1 MLDNPYLKLLRI
13 PNIFTI
19 PPDIVLGILIAL
31 SSIQVSMQSTTS
43 FYQLSPLLLFL
54 PNIVILIF
62 SSISLYLGG
71 LVSNDL
77 FDTKID
83 KIERPNRPLP
93 SGNIDRKYAIIL
105 LIFFFTA
112 GFLLALLFFNI
123 VTAGIS
129 GLLIITILVYNYKL
143 KNGILRPFIMG
154 GIRALNVLYGFSI
167 IFNFSKPLSDVTLF
181 DLGLWSRVGTNLWSG
196 VETQSLVLLCL
207 ATSSVFFHVFVLTFV
222 SSRETIREFAS
233 NSKKPINLKK
243 LLYSYIAFLFIIGAF
258 GTFFVDYPLAYI
270 FFLFALGVIVILIFY
285 QALLRKRPTEA
296 SLKMQ
301 YIVKNMIILLILLD
315 SVFIA
320 GVAGPL
326 IGLMTA
332 FLILPSILLSKKI
345 NMT

>member
-13 PNIFTI
+13 PNIFTV
-19 PPDIVLGILIAL
+19 PPDIVLGILIAF
-31 SSIQVSMQSTTS
+31 SSTQVYIQSTTIS
-43 FYQLSPLLLFL
+43 YQFSPSLLFL
-54 PNIVILIF
+54 PNVVILIF

-83 KIERPNRPLP
+83 KIERPDRPLP
-93 SGNIDRKYAIIL
+93 SGIIDKKYAIIL

-123 VTAGIS
+123 VTVGIS
-129 GLLIITILVYNYKL
+129 GVLIITILAYNYKL
-143 KNGILRPFIMG
+143 KNGILRPFVMG
-154 GIRALNVLYGFSI
+154 GIRALNALYGFSI
-167 IFNFSKPLSDVTLF
+167 IFGFSNPVTDITF
-181 DLGLWSRVGTNLWSG
+181 VDSGLWTGIGTNLWSSG
-196 VETQSLVLLCL
+196 EIQSIALLCL
-207 ATSSVFFHVFVLTFV
+207 ASSSVFFHVFVLTFV
-222 SSRETIREFAS
+222 SSRETIREFVS

-243 LLYSYIAFLFIIGAF
+243 LLYVYITFLFIIGAF
-258 GTFFVDYPLAYI
+258 GTFLVDYELAFI
-270 FFLFALGVIVILIFY
+270 LFLFALGVLVILIFY
-285 QALLRKRPTEA
+285 KALLRMRLTEA

-301 YIVKNMIILLILLD
+301 YIVKNMIIFLILLD

-326 IGLMTA
+326 LGIMTA